1 MAQSKFLFYNGKLMR
16 SDQLLI
22 SPDNRSFRYGD
33 GFFETIKVW
42 KGKIVL
48 ANYHMERLFSSLN
61 VLQFVPPFYFTPDYI
76 TEQVLALASKNGH
89 QKLARIRIT
98 IFRGEGGLY
107 DAQNHFPN
115 HIIQSWE
122 LNPANNQLNEN
133 GLVLDFFAD
142 ARKVCDHYSAVK
154 SNNFLSYAMAAFW
167 AKQQK
172 LNDAILL
179 NPYDRVADAT
189 IANIFMVKDGIV
201 KTPPL
206 IEGPVNGVM
215 RKHVLSSLRKMDI
228 PFEETPV
235 TTVDLSE
242 ASEIFLTNAIYGIR
256 WVKQLGKN
264 GFTNSF
270 SKMLHKECI
279 ASLLQQ

>member
-48 ANYHMERLFSSLN
+48 ANYHMERLFTSLN
-61 VLQFVPPFYFTPDYI
+61 VLQFVPPVYFTPDYI

-89 QKLARIRIT
+89 HKLARIRIT

>member
-48 ANYHMERLFSSLN
+48 ANYHMERLFTSLN
-61 VLQFVPPFYFTPDYI
+61 VLQFVPPVYFTPDYI

-142 ARKVCDHYSAVK
+142 ARKVCDHYSALK

>member
-1 MAQSKFLFYNGKLMR
+1 MR

-42 KGKIVL
+42 KGKLVL
-48 ANYHMERLFSSLN
+48 ANYHMERLFTSLN
-61 VLQFVPPFYFTPDYI
+61 VLQFVPPVYFTPDYI
-76 TEQVLALASKNGH
+76 TDQVLALAAKNGH

-142 ARKVCDHYSAVK
+142 ARKVCDHYSALK
-154 SNNFLSYAMAAFW
+154 SNNFLSYALIIHVAA
-167 AKQQK
+167 
-172 LNDAILL
+172 
-179 NPYDRVADAT
+179 
-189 IANIFMVKDGIV
+189 
-201 KTPPL
+201 
-206 IEGPVNGVM
+206 
-215 RKHVLSSLRKMDI
+215 S
-228 PFEETPV
+228 
-235 TTVDLSE
+235 
-242 ASEIFLTNAIYGIR
+242 
-256 WVKQLGKN
+256 
-264 GFTNSF
+264 
-270 SKMLHKECI
+270 
-279 ASLLQQ
+279 